1 MRALYEELKVSSIF
15 LETEVP
21 KFFMIDPSKR
31 ISTHYKVEICGQ
43 V

>member
-1 MRALYEELKVSSIF
+1 MSALYEELKVSSIF

-21 KFFMIDPSKR
+21 KFFMIDPSKI